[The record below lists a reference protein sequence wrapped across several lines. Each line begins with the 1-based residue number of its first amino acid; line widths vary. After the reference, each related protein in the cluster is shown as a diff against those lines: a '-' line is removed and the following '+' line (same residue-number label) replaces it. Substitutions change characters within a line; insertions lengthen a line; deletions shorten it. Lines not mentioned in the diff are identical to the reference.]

1 MSNAQSTR
9 ATALILAGKPGGV
22 TARDLGIRM
31 STAYAN
37 LAKMTAEGLLVSVP
51 GGKGKPSRHFTTE
64 AAANKWIRDSAQ
76 ADQAEQAKTLAKG
89 HRATR
94 AQWAKDAPAIFTS
107 KTKYTIA
114 PPPPVPTRTN
124 THAR

>member
-22 TARDLGIRM
+22 TVRDLGIRIA
-31 STAYAN
+31 TARAH
-37 LAKMTAEGLLVSVP
+37 LAKMVADGLLVCVP
-51 GGKGKPSRHFTTE
+51 GGKGLPSRHFTTE

-76 ADQAEQAKTLAKG
+76 ADQAAQAKTLAKG
-89 HRATR
+89 HSATR
-94 AQWAKDAPAIFTS
+94 AQWAKDAPAIFT
-107 KTKYTIA
+107 KATKYTIA

>member
-37 LAKMTAEGLLVSVP
+37 LAKMTAEGLLVCVA
-51 GGKGKPSRHFTTE
+51 GGKGLPSRHFTTD

-94 AQWAKDAPAIFTS
+94 AQWDKDAPAVIT
-107 KTKYTIA
+107 KATKYTIA
-114 PPPPVPTRTN
+114 PQPPVPTRTN